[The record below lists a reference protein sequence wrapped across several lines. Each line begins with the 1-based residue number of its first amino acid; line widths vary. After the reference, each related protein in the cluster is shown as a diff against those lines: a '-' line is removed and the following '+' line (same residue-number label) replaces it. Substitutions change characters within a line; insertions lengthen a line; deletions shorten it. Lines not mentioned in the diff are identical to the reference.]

1 MKRKKVNSTIAN
13 AKRTVTNVIDKV
25 SDSEYFP
32 VATYAVGIGLG
43 VAAGYFLGKAKGVK
57 MVQAQYIEWFK
68 TYKDTYFY
76 TGNGIG
82 ITTKLSESGVPV
94 ICLHAQ
100 NLLLEPKEVE
110 LEAPKETVKGLAKQ
124 ITELC
129 EVK

>member
-68 TYKDTYFY
+68 TYKDAYFY
-76 TGNGIG
+76 TGNGVD
-82 ITTKLSESGVPV
+82 ITTKLSESGVPA

-100 NLLLEPKEVE
+100 NLLLEPKVVE
-110 LEAPKETVKGLAKQ
+110 LEAPKETVKDLAKQ

>member
-1 MKRKKVNSTIAN
+1 MKRKKINSIIAN

-43 VAAGYFLGKAKGVK
+43 VAAGYFLGKTKGVK
-57 MVQAQYIEWFK
+57 MVQTQYIEWFK
-68 TYKDTYFY
+68 TYKDAYFY
-76 TGNGIG
+76 TGNGVG
-82 ITTKLSESGVPV
+82 ITTKLSESGVPT
-94 ICLHAQ
+94 ICLHVQ
-100 NLLLEPKEVE
+100 NLLLEPKVVE

>member
-32 VATYAVGIGLG
+32 LATYAVGIGLG
-43 VAAGYFLGKAKGVK
+43 VAAGYFLGKAKGIK

-68 TYKDTYFY
+68 TYKDAYLYF
-76 TGNGIG
+76 GNGVD
-82 ITTKLSESGVPV
+82 ITTKLSESGVPAV
-94 ICLHAQ
+94 CLHAQ
-100 NLLLEPKEVE
+100 NLLLEPKSFE
-110 LEAPKETVKGLAKQ
+110 LEAPKETVKDLAKQ

>member
-68 TYKDTYFY
+68 TYKDAYFY

>member
-68 TYKDTYFY
+68 TYKDAYFY

-100 NLLLEPKEVE
+100 NLLLEPKVVE